1 MAPEDLFRRISS
13 LMEHTGIA
21 YMLTGSFASSVYG
34 MNRSSA
40 DIDFVIAA
48 DEAAIRRI
56 LNQLPEKD
64 FYSELNQA
72 LEACQRNSMFNV
84 IDHVTGLKI
93 DFIFLKSR
101 NFSQEEFRRR
111 KQAIVWGAP
120 LYIATPEDIVS
131 PSLSGQ
137 NSVNH
142 RGKSKMQQGSSKFV
156 RTNSTF
162 LTSKSGSP
170 NSDSLLSGF
179 APARQPT
186 SNKNPTTRYTYRFI
200 HPFRRDPMASSAVSY
215 AREHQQKFLGE
226 LKDLLRIPSVSTA
239 PEHKEDVRRAAMFV
253 ADEMRRIGLENVDVI
268 PTKNH
273 PLVYGDWLHARG
285 KPTVLCYAHYDVQP
299 PDPLNEWLTPPFE
312 PTERN
317 QNIYARGAVDDK
329 GQLWMEIKAVEA
341 LMRGNNGKLP
351 INVKFIIEGE
361 EEVGG
366 ESIAAYVRAQKAK
379 LKADFALVCD
389 TELFA
394 PNLPTLCVGLRGL
407 VYTEIEAVGAKTDL
421 HSGMYGGAAPNP
433 FFALIEIISKL
444 KDSKGKILI
453 PGFYKGMK
461 APSKDELKTW
471 KRLPFNEEH
480 YRKTE
485 VGSKVLTGEPGYS
498 VLYRT
503 WARPTLEVHGMPGG
517 FTAPGAKTVIPARA
531 FAKVSMRLV
540 PNQDPDD
547 VLKKYTKFVRKL
559 TPKGIETNIKVFS
572 KGPACVV
579 GTNNRFIKAATEALR
594 DVFKKDTVFIRSGGS
609 IPIVTDFQDVLKI
622 PSVMM
627 GFGLPDDNLH
637 APNEKFHI
645 PNFYRGIESIIRF
658 FEKLEG

>member
-1 MAPEDLFRRISS
+1 
-13 LMEHTGIA
+13 
-21 YMLTGSFASSVYG
+21 
-34 MNRSSA
+34 
-40 DIDFVIAA
+40 
-48 DEAAIRRI
+48 
-56 LNQLPEKD
+56 
-64 FYSELNQA
+64 
-72 LEACQRNSMFNV
+72 
-84 IDHVTGLKI
+84 
-93 DFIFLKSR
+93 
-101 NFSQEEFRRR
+101 
-111 KQAIVWGAP
+111 
-120 LYIATPEDIVS
+120 
-131 PSLSGQ
+131 
-137 NSVNH
+137 
-142 RGKSKMQQGSSKFV
+142 
-156 RTNSTF
+156 
-162 LTSKSGSP
+162 
-170 NSDSLLSGF
+170 
-179 APARQPT
+179 
-186 SNKNPTTRYTYRFI
+186 
-200 HPFRRDPMASSAVSY
+200 MASSAVNY
-215 AREHQQKFLGE
+215 ARENQQKFLGE

-253 ADEMRRIGLENVDVI
+253 ADDMRRIGLENVEVI

-273 PLVYGDWLHARG
+273 PLVYGDWLHAPD

-341 LMRGNNGKLP
+341 LFRANNGKLP

-366 ESIAAYVRAQKAK
+366 ESIAAYVREQKNK

-407 VYTEIEAVGAKTDL
+407 VYTEIEAQGPKTDL

-453 PGFYKGMK
+453 PGFYSGVK
-461 APSKDELKTW
+461 APSKDELKAW
-471 KRLPFNEEH
+471 KRLPFKEEH

-498 VLYRT
+498 VLERT

-517 FTAPGAKTVIPARA
+517 FIADGAKTVIPAKA
-531 FAKVSMRLV
+531 KAKVSMRMV

-547 VLKKYTKFVRKL
+547 ILKKYLAFIKKH
-559 TPKGIETNIKVFS
+559 TPKGIETKVKVWS

-579 GTNNRFIKAATEALR
+579 STDNKYIEAATQALH
-594 DVFKKDTVFIRSGGS
+594 DTFKKDTVFIRSGGS

-645 PNFYRGIESIIRF
+645 PNFYRGIETICRF
-658 FEKLEG
+658 FEKLA